1 MALLPHQIRVVA
13 EKGELDERLHRLV
26 AFMVT
31 ATFAELP
38 EAEQARLTRQRDLMA
53 QLSMVLGERI
63 AAFSA

>member
-13 EKGELDERLHRLV
+13 EKRELDERLQRLV
-26 AFMVT
+26 AFMGT